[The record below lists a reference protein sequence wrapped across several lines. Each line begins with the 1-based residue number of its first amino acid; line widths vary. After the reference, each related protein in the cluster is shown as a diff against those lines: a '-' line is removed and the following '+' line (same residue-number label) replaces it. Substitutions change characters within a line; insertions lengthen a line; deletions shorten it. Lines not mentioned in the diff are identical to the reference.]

1 MSQTDTDT
9 TLRPLEWWE
18 QRELEHNGCSATD
31 WSRVSICDAT
41 ALGAIRR
48 TRFIGDVSIGAVD
61 ATADEGIFSAC
72 LQNCAV
78 GNHVLIRNI
87 GNALRN
93 CAIGDNTQI
102 IDTELIDF
110 EPETRCGIGTLVSVL
125 DETGSRPVTIFPGMS
140 AQLAVL
146 MARMPKWSANHLQPL
161 LSTPLLNFSA
171 PQTIGRNVRIIG
183 CGPIVNVHVDDNVRI
198 EGAASLSNG
207 TIVNN
212 AAAGKELAYI
222 GHGVQ
227 AENFVIEDGCVDSGA
242 IVHNCFVGQGVT
254 IANGF
259 TAHDSLFFAN
269 CHLEN
274 GEACAVFA
282 GPYTV
287 SMHKSSLLIGCQTS
301 FMNAGSGTNQSNHMY
316 KMGPV
321 HWGVLER
328 GVKTSSLSY
337 LMLGAKI
344 GAFSLLM
351 GQHKTHPDSSQFPFS
366 YLFGDERGST
376 VVVPA
381 MMLRSCGLLRDE
393 QKWPS
398 RDKRVK
404 RRMPLRD
411 RVIFDVLNPM
421 TVDSMMTA
429 HQVILD
435 LLARPADDDRVIRYR
450 GMKFTRA
457 SLERAIYLY
466 ELGIYKYLSIKMP
479 NGFIGHEPDKEYAEW
494 VDVAGLLMRRQDLNR
509 VLECESIADMEA
521 IFTEAFNNY
530 SRLER
535 EWIVA
540 RTPSRWRKSAPVIR
554 EYAQAFD
561 KMVAEDRARNLADL
575 EALNQMLA
583 L

>member
-1 MSQTDTDT
+1 
-9 TLRPLEWWE
+9 
-18 QRELEHNGCSATD
+18 
-31 WSRVSICDAT
+31 
-41 ALGAIRR
+41 
-48 TRFIGDVSIGAVD
+48 
-61 ATADEGIFSAC
+61 
-72 LQNCAV
+72 
-78 GNHVLIRNI
+78 
-87 GNALRN
+87 
-93 CAIGDNTQI
+93 
-102 IDTELIDF
+102 
-110 EPETRCGIGTLVSVL
+110 
-125 DETGSRPVTIFPGMS
+125 
-140 AQLAVL
+140 
-146 MARMPKWSANHLQPL
+146 
-161 LSTPLLNFSA
+161 
-171 PQTIGRNVRIIG
+171 
-183 CGPIVNVHVDDNVRI
+183 
-198 EGAASLSNG
+198 
-207 TIVNN
+207 
-212 AAAGKELAYI
+212 
-222 GHGVQ
+222 
-227 AENFVIEDGCVDSGA
+227 
-242 IVHNCFVGQGVT
+242 
-254 IANGF
+254 
-259 TAHDSLFFAN
+259 
-269 CHLEN
+269 
-274 GEACAVFA
+274 
-282 GPYTV
+282 
-287 SMHKSSLLIGCQTS
+287 MHKSSLLIGCQTS

-404 RRMPLRD
+404 RRIPLRD

-457 SLERAIYLY
+457 ALERAIYLY

-509 VLECESIADMEA
+509 VLECESITDMEA
-521 IFTEAFNNY
+521 IFTEAFNKFP
-530 SRLER
+530 RHER

-554 EYAQAFD
+554 EYAQTFD